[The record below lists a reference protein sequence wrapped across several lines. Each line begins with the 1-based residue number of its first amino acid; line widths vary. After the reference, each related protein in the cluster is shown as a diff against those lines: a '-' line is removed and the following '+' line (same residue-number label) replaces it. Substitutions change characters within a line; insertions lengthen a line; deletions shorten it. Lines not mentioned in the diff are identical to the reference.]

1 MDIKL
6 TDAERLILSNQ
17 YRIMARV
24 DASEREYW
32 EQLSEQLRDGHAY
45 FYESHLKMT
54 MRPNLEEADTIFVLR
69 ILGIYS
75 DMADSYQALEE
86 KGDIKEHDVRFPG
99 FDGNDSYEA
108 VLLQFTEAL
117 RKDRRF
123 SDTIPEGRDLNSHF
137 SAVREYRRIV
147 ATWEQMGEPRYP
159 LSKDQ
164 LEQLLVARRT

>member
-17 YRIMARV
+17 YRIMALLDR
-24 DASEREYW
+24 SERDGW

-45 FYESHLKMT
+45 FYENHLKMT
-54 MRPNLEEADTIFVLR
+54 MRPNLEEADTNFVLR
-69 ILGIYS
+69 VLGIYS
-75 DMADSYQALEE
+75 DMAASYQALEE

-123 SDTIPEGRDLNSHF
+123 SETLPEGRDLNSHF
-137 SAVREYRRIV
+137 PAARGYRRIV
-147 ATWEQMGEPRYP
+147 ATWEQMGGPQYLLDKAQIEE
-159 LSKDQ
+159 L
-164 LEQLLVARRT
+164 LLVRRT